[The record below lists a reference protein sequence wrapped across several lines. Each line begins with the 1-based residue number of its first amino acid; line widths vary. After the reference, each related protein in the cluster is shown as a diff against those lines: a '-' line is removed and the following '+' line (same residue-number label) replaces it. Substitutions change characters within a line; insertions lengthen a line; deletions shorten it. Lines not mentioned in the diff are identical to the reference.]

1 MIFYFYL
8 MGKSSEIQ
16 FEDSETT
23 IEKLKNNIKT
33 FIANQKDNTT
43 KIFEDE
49 SYEKQNI
56 EYSINDNGFQKE
68 EDNVKNL
75 EDYAIQWSIQGK
87 NKLNTTNCHL
97 SLFNIGG
104 F

>member
-33 FIANQKDNTT
+33 FIANQKENII

-49 SYEKQNI
+49 SY
-56 EYSINDNGFQKE
+56 
-68 EDNVKNL
+68 
-75 EDYAIQWSIQGK
+75 
-87 NKLNTTNCHL
+87 
-97 SLFNIGG
+97 
-104 F
+104 